1 MTLRELLAGT
11 VARVRGSGLASIADL
26 ADIHIADIAIHSK
39 KVTLA
44 SVFIAINGVAADGHD
59 HLPEAAKRGAAAL
72 VVEDASRVPADYEGV
87 VVQVENARAM
97 LNHLAAR
104 FFGNPGDSL
113 YCVGITGT
121 DGKSTVAWMVEAVLN
136 GCGTPTGVIGT
147 VDHHFTGADSQTH
160 TWPGATTPPP
170 LAMQQRLGELRALGA
185 RAVALEATSQGLSQ
199 SRITSVPLDVAVF
212 TNLAHDH
219 LDYHGTLDAYF
230 LAKDRLF
237 TEVLAS
243 TTKSPCHAIINI
255 DTAYGA
261 RIQVPPQAT
270 MSTYGAWGTNADVR
284 YQVRESGL
292 DGSHIRVARSGEEA
306 EFHLPMFGCFNA
318 ANAAASV
325 AVGLAAGHELGA
337 CVEALASFSGVPG
350 RVQQVAPS
358 GGRLVLVDYAHNP
371 QAFDKLLPAL
381 REAMQRERPGAK
393 LITVFGCGGD
403 RDRAKRPLMLQ
414 SALRFSD
421 RVFVTMDNPRSED
434 PERIAL
440 EMAAGVGA
448 DERRFMVILDRKRAV
463 EEAILSASARDVVV
477 ILGKGHE
484 RYQVVGSETFPYEGD
499 ASIAEASLRAA
510 GASA

>member
-1 MTLRELLAGT
+1 MILRELLAGT
-11 VARVRGSGLASIADL
+11 PAHVRGSDGV
-26 ADIHIADIAIHSK
+26 HIADIAIHSK
-39 KVTLA
+39 KVTPA

-59 HLPEAAKRGAAAL
+59 YLPEAAQRGAAAL
-72 VVEDASRVPADYEGV
+72 VVEDASRVPADFEGV
-87 VVQVENARAM
+87 IVQVENARAT
-97 LNHLAAR
+97 LNHLAGR
-104 FFGNPGDSL
+104 IFGNPGDSL

-121 DGKSTVAWMVEAVLN
+121 DGKSTVAWMVEAVLS

-147 VDHHFTGADSQTH
+147 VDHHFTGADSRTH
-160 TWPGATTPPP
+160 TWPGATTPAP
-170 LAMQQRLGELRALGA
+170 LTMQQRLGELRALGA

-199 SRITSVPLDVAVF
+199 SRVTSVPLDVAVF

-230 LAKDRLF
+230 RAKDRLF

-243 TTKSPCHAIINI
+243 TTKSPCHALINI
-255 DTAYGA
+255 DTPYGA
-261 RIQVPPQAT
+261 RIRVPPQAT

-284 YQVRESGL
+284 YGVRESGL
-292 DGSHIRVARSGEEA
+292 DGSHVRVARAKTGEQA
-306 EFHLPMFGCFNA
+306 EFRLPMFGCFNA
-318 ANAAASV
+318 ANAAAAI

-350 RVQQVAPS
+350 RVQRVAASAGPF
-358 GGRLVLVDYAHNP
+358 VLVDYAHNP
-371 QAFDKLLPAL
+371 QAFDKLLPTL
-381 REAMQRERPGAK
+381 REAMQRERPGGE

-421 RVFVTMDNPRSED
+421 KVFVTMDNPRSED
-434 PERIAL
+434 PERIAS

-448 DERRFMVILDRKRAV
+448 DAGRFVVNLDRKRAI
-463 EEAILSASARDVVV
+463 EEAMASASVRDVIV

-484 RYQVVGSETFPYEGD
+484 RYQVIGSETFPYEGD
-499 ASIAEASLRAA
+499 APVAEASAAA
-510 GASA
+510 GAS